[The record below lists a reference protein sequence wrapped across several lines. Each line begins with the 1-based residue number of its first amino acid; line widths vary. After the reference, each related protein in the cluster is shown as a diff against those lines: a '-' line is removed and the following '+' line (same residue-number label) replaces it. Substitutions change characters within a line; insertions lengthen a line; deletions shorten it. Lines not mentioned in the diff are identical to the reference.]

1 VNTQLFASKTLVIA
15 CGLHQPMSQQLT
27 TSLSVAVAVAEQAEL
42 ALDHVIFKTTPHMFG
57 LVAVE
62 LVELAVRFS
71 LEPLNQLQ
79 VIKFRFQ

>member
-1 VNTQLFASKTLVIA
+1 
-15 CGLHQPMSQQLT
+15 
-27 TSLSVAVAVAEQAEL
+27 LSVAVAVAEQAEL